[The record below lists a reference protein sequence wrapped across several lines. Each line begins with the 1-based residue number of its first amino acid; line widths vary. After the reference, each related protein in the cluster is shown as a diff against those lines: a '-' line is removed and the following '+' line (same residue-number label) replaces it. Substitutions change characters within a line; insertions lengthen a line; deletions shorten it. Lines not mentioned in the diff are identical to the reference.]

1 MLDTRTTHSTYWNGS
16 QFSYNLFMFITIFP
30 LTGILGVDHLLLR
43 SPITAALKVLS
54 STFLLFLGA
63 LPPIILLLLF
73 PLTLFWYFYDIAQA
87 CGEFELIKKY
97 GIGVPYF
104 GPLGIGAGMFTD
116 NKDVNESPKDVQRPW
131 LFIAYALTTFFSMAF
146 PLNKF
151 VIGDYEA
158 GFFYLFLAIIII
170 GIPIVMAQGIY
181 DIYNLLFDTKT
192 VYETGFARIPG
203 VSSLFK
209 DYYTFTTLGPVKK
222 CSDNCD
228 PTPVNQAVV
237 TATAPLQTAIA
248 GAKVAAVGA
257 TLATKA
263 ATIGTK
269 SLELAQPLINNVTV
283 AAENAIK
290 HAPEYIAAAKDVAE
304 KGAAV
309 IAKGA
314 TGVATGAT
322 VAAGRDLGL
331 DINPNLGLQQAVNQ
345 VSEILPEKTGES
357 LYGVGSQVA
366 NVATGQ
372 QRALLSAA
380 SAASGIGN
388 TIGAVSHELQDPKTI
403 HALLSGAPTTKITP
417 PNKLIQAG
425 GALTLAS
432 MTPSVPVLLFTVSL
446 LAFSGYV
453 FYVYKNT
460 FKKPEKTD
468 DPPRE
473 PRAVREPFK
482 SGK

>member
-1 MLDTRTTHSTYWNGS
+1 MLDTTTTQSTYWNGS
-16 QFSYNLFMFITIFP
+16 QFSYNLYLFITIFP
-30 LTGILGVDHLLLR
+30 LTGLFGVDHLLLR
-43 SPITAALKVLS
+43 SPITAALKILS
-54 STFLLFLGA
+54 SSFLMFLGS
-63 LPPIILLLLF
+63 LPANILVFLF
-73 PLTLFWYFYDIAQA
+73 PLTLFWYFYDIAHA
-87 CGEFELIKKY
+87 CGEYELIKKY

-116 NKDVNESPKDVQRPW
+116 NKDIKESPKDIQRPW

-181 DIYNLLFDTKT
+181 DIFNLLFDTKT

-203 VSSLFK
+203 VSYLFK
-209 DYYTFTTLGPVKK
+209 DYYTFTTLGPIKK

-228 PTPVNQAVV
+228 LSPVNQAFV

-248 GAKVAAVGA
+248 GAKVAAIGA
-257 TLATKA
+257 TLASKA
-263 ATIGTK
+263 ATVGTQVIDAGSK
-269 SLELAQPLINNVTV
+269 LVETAQPQIVAAAQATKETALAAAQATKETALAAAQATKETALAAREGIKQVLPPSDYPNMHERVGELAGKQGTR
-283 AAENAIK
+283 
-290 HAPEYIAAAKDVAE
+290 
-304 KGAAV
+304 
-309 IAKGA
+309 
-314 TGVATGAT
+314 VAT
-322 VAAGRDLGL
+322 
-331 DINPNLGLQQAVNQ
+331 
-345 VSEILPEKTGES
+345 
-357 LYGVGSQVA
+357 
-366 NVATGQ
+366 
-372 QRALLSAA
+372 
-380 SAASGIGN
+380 SGIGAIAGTYDAAN
-388 TIGAVSHELQDPKTI
+388 ATAAAAT
-403 HALLSGAPTTKITP
+403 ALAKATESQYLNKIQP
-417 PNKLIQAG
+417 IQPMQKG

-432 MTPSVPVLLFTVSL
+432 MTPSVPVLLLSVGL

-460 FKKPEKTD
+460 FKKPEKSD

-473 PRAVREPFK
+473 PRAVRESFK

>member
-1 MLDTRTTHSTYWNGS
+1 MLDTRTTHATYWNGS

-43 SPITAALKVLS
+43 SPITAALKILS
-54 STFLLFLGA
+54 STFILFLGA
-63 LPPIILLLLF
+63 LPPIIIFLLF
-73 PLTLFWYFYDIAQA
+73 PLTLFWYFYDIAQV
-87 CGEFELIKKY
+87 CGEFELIKQY

-116 NKDVNESPKDVQRPW
+116 NKDVKESPKDVQRPW

-158 GFFYLFLAIIII
+158 GFLYLFLTIIII

-203 VSSLFK
+203 VSNLFK

-228 PTPVNQAVV
+228 PSQVNQAIVS
-237 TATAPLQTAIA
+237 ATAPLQAVIA
-248 GAKVAAVGA
+248 GAKVAAIGA

-263 ATIGTK
+263 ASVGTK
-269 SLELAQPLINNVTV
+269 VIETGSEAFQ
-283 AAENAIK
+283 
-290 HAPEYIAAAKDVAE
+290 AAKP
-304 KGAAV
+304 KILLAAQA
-309 IAKGA
+309 AKETA
-314 TGVATGAT
+314 L
-322 VAAGRDLGL
+322 AAG
-331 DINPNLGLQQAVNQ
+331 QAAKETALAAGQAAKETFPPSNY
-345 VSEILPEKTGES
+345 SNMHERIGEFA
-357 LYGVGSQVA
+357 GKQ
-366 NVATGQ
+366 AT
-372 QRALLSAA
+372 RVVT
-380 SAASGIGN
+380 SGIGAISGTYEAAN
-388 TIGAVSHELQDPKTI
+388 ATAAAATAAANAAKSRYLNEIKKNNLPTAIEGT
-403 HALLSGAPTTKITP
+403 ALPTQ
-417 PNKLIQAG
+417 LG

-432 MTPSVPVLLFTVSL
+432 ITPSVPVLLFSVGL

-473 PRAVREPFK
+473 SRAVREPFK